1 MRKITFQREQAHK
14 LKLYIMSLEN
24 KVPHQSN
31 TTNHRHLTLGV
42 FGFGCVGQ
50 GLYHVLNETPGIKAD
65 IKKIC
70 VKDKNKSRLLPEK
83 LFTFDKEEILNDP
96 EIDVVV
102 ELIDDSNAAFEIVKE
117 ALQKGKAV
125 VTANKKMLAEHL
137 EEIYHLQRQY
147 GKPVL
152 YEGSVCGSIPIIRNL
167 EEYYDNDLLTGIEGI
182 FNGSTNYILTKVFE
196 EKKNY
201 SDALQQAQELGFA
214 ESDPS
219 LDVKGFDPKFK
230 LVIAIA
236 HTFGVFVKPEDVI
249 NIGIDKISELD
260 LKFAY
265 DNHYAIKLVA
275 RAFKIKNRVYGFVC
289 PQFIE
294 STHPLYAV
302 RNEYNAVQLESAFAE
317 KQLFVGK
324 GAGSYPTGSAVLS
337 DISALTYQYQYEY
350 KKLHQLNDLQFS
362 NHLLVEAFVS
372 FDKGINISISD
383 FAHFESGYASHG
395 KQYMVGKV
403 SLSKLHEWSLLDGV
417 GIILA
422 PGAVFT
428 PEKKSTSEESFAF
441 A

>member
-1 MRKITFQREQAHK
+1 
-14 LKLYIMSLEN
+14 MSLEKN
-24 KVPHQSN
+24 NSN
-31 TTNHRHLTLGV
+31 VSQTKHRHLRLGL

-50 GLYHVLNETPGIKAD
+50 GLYHVLDETPGIKAE

-70 VKDKNKSRLLPEK
+70 VKHKNKPRPLSED
-83 LFTFDKEEILNDP
+83 LFTFDPSDVLNDP

-102 ELIDDSNAAFEIVKE
+102 ELIDDANAAFDIVRT
-117 ALQKGKAV
+117 ALKMEKAV

-137 EEIYHLQRQY
+137 EEIYDLQQQY

-196 EKKNY
+196 ERSSY
-201 SDALQQAQELGFA
+201 TEALKTAQQLGFA

-236 HTFGVFVKPEDVI
+236 HTFGVFVKPEEII
-249 NIGIDKISELD
+249 NIGIDRISDID
-260 LKFAY
+260 LKFAR
-265 DNHYAIKLVA
+265 DNCYAIRLIA
-275 RAFKIKNRVYGFVC
+275 RAFKVNNQVFGFVA

-302 RNEYNAVQLESAFAE
+302 RNEYNAVQVQSAFAE
-317 KQLFVGK
+317 QQLFVGK

-337 DISALTYQYQYEY
+337 DISALTYDYRYEY
-350 KKLHQLNDLQFS
+350 KKLHQIHDIKFS
-362 NHLLVEAFVS
+362 NGLIVEAFVS
-372 FDKGINISISD
+372 LNR
-383 FAHFESGYASHG
+383 A
-395 KQYMVGKV
+395 
-403 SLSKLHEWSLLDGV
+403 
-417 GIILA
+417 
-422 PGAVFT
+422 
-428 PEKKSTSEESFAF
+428 
-441 A
+441 

>member
-1 MRKITFQREQAHK
+1 MEIATSTTSHYNGQGKHK
-14 LKLYIMSLEN
+14 
-24 KVPHQSN
+24 
-31 TTNHRHLTLGV
+31 HLTLGV

-50 GLYHVLNETPGIKAD
+50 GLYHVLNETQGIKAE

-70 VKDKNKSRLLPEK
+70 VKNKEKSRPLPQE
-83 LFTFDKEEILNDP
+83 LFTFNHDEILNDP
-96 EIDVVV
+96 AIDVVV
-102 ELIDDSNAAFEIVKE
+102 ELIDDADAAFDIVKA

-137 EEIYHLQRQY
+137 EEIYQLQHRY

-152 YEGSVCGSIPIIRNL
+152 YEGAVCGSIPIIRNL

-196 EKKNY
+196 EKKSY
-201 SDALQQAQELGFA
+201 GEALQKAQELGFA

-219 LDVKGFDPKFK
+219 LDVKGYDPKFK
-230 LVIAIA
+230 LVVAIA
-236 HTFGVFVKPEDVI
+236 HTFGVFVKPEEVI

-260 LKFAY
+260 LKFAR
-265 DNHYAIKLVA
+265 DNHYSIKLVA
-275 RAFKIKNRVYGFVC
+275 RAFKIQNRVYGFVA

-302 RNEYNAVQLESAFAE
+302 RNEYNAVQLQSAFAE

-337 DISALTYQYQYEY
+337 DISALTYDYRYEY
-350 KKLHQLNDLQFS
+350 KKLHQPSGLRFS
-362 NHLLVEAFVS
+362 NNLLVQVFVS
-372 FDKGINISISD
+372 FDKGTDISIGD
-383 FAHFESGYASHG
+383 FEEFESGYASHG

-403 SLSKLHEWSLLDGV
+403 TLSKLVEWSNQKGV

-422 PGAVFT
+422 PD
-428 PEKKSTSEESFAF
+428 PEFSPQIERLDEESRSVA
-441 A
+441 